1 MCIFMQLINMSNIR
15 DVFDKKIGSK
25 VLRMWRHMSTLT
37 VFRGISA
44 IFVGVSLS
52 VQANSYVDR

>member
-37 VFRGISA
+37 VFCGISA

>member
-1 MCIFMQLINMSNIR
+1 MQLINMSNIR

-37 VFRGISA
+37 VFCGISA